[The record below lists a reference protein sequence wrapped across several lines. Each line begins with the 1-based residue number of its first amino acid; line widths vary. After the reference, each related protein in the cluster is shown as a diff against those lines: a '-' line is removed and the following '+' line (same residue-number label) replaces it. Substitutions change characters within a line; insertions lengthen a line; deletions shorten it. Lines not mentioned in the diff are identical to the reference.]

1 MASSILWPIMLSG
14 TVLCRDQSILNV
26 NDPLC
31 VCCDILV
38 VSDKDDCDSDVC
50 VKLLEQFE
58 DFGGC
63 L

>member
-1 MASSILWPIMLSG
+1 MSDTALS
-14 TVLCRDQSILNV
+14 RDQPVLNV

-31 VCCDILV
+31 MRCDILV
-38 VSDKDDCDSDVC
+38 VSDKDDCDSDVR

-58 DFGGC
+58 DLGGC